1 MKTAMQE
8 LIEKLDYSIKNSKD
22 DYKINFEWIKFH
34 AESLLEKEKE
44 QTIDAMERSAI
55 YVSASSLDKEIGKIT
70 FEDLYNQTYNKID

>member
-44 QTIDAMERSAI
+44 QITKAYKDHHDIGHI
-55 YVSASSLDKEIGKIT
+55 FGLDTEQYFNK
-70 FEDLYNQTYNKID
+70 TYNN